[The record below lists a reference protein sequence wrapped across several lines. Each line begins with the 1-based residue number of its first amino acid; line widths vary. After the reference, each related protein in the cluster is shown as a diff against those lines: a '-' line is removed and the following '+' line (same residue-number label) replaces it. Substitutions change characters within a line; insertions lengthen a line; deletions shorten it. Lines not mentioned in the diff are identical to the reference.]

1 MIHDPRT
8 SRRFY
13 RTILFGLTALGV
25 MVWAAVDQ
33 FGISQ
38 QEIIELFLGTLWI
51 VAGTIVAAALFAGL
65 WVGLRRFLQRGKPD

>member
-1 MIHDPRT
+1 VT
-8 SRRFY
+8 KASRRFY

-25 MVWAAVDQ
+25 MIWAAVDQ

-38 QEIIELFLGTLWI
+38 QEMTKLFLGTLWV

-65 WVGLRRFLQRGKPD
+65 WVGLRKCLHRGKPD